1 MKKILRT
8 VMILSIV
15 FMTFSCVEDSYEEI
29 EVTDIEVQN
38 STTDED
44 DIPPNR
50 PGSCGDCSKKT
61 H

>member
-8 VMILSIV
+8 ITILSIV
-15 FMTFSCVEDSYEEI
+15 LMTFSCVDESFEELEVTEI
-29 EVTDIEVQN
+29 EVVN
-38 STTDED
+38 SNTDED

-50 PGSCGDCSKKT
+50 PGSCSCTEKT